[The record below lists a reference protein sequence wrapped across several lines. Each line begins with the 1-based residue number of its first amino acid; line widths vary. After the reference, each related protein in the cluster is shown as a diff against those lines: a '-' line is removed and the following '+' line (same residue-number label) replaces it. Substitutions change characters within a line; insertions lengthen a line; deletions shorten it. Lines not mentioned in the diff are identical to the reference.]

1 MSVQAEKQIA
11 KLENDLVLK
20 AHYSLT
26 AVEQKL
32 VLHLASR
39 LDPKNEEQF
48 VKQVVPIKTIEKV
61 LWGGNKTTKFGALY
75 EYLHEVC
82 TRLLDRK
89 ITFPKGTVIKGEK
102 IMGGGINWFQSILVT
117 ENDKKEAS
125 VEFMFSEKMKPF
137 LLELQRYVSIDIMEV
152 MGMKST
158 HSIRM
163 YKVFRAERERTKKYK
178 KVTLLTYDLDELK
191 AQLGVGGKY
200 KAIKDFKKYV
210 LEPIK
215 NEVNEHSSEISVNY
229 DCLKSGRRISGVR
242 FEIIDKKKG
251 EVISIPLKEDYKP
264 SEKEIQN
271 LTWSTRR
278 AYDEL
283 VKFGVKEGIAFKQ
296 LIPTIKGSEFLGFED
311 YFVNAA
317 LAHFK
322 KYAKTKNAGVLVK
335 WWHEKKIFDV
345 NSDVWSKI
353 LEKVVA
359 KKKKLE
365 NEDPQAFDNRQI
377 AKEMSYIE
385 FIAWHKS
392 QNKKSSTE
400 K

>member
-1 MSVQAEKQIA
+1 MSVQENRQIA

-39 LDPKNEEQF
+39 LDPKNDEQF
-48 VKQVVPIKTIEKV
+48 VKQVVPIKTIEQV
-61 LWGGNKTTKFGALY
+61 LWGGQKTTKFGAVY

-82 TRLLDRK
+82 QRLLDRK

-117 ENDKKEAS
+117 ENEKKEAS

-178 KVTLLTYDLDELK
+178 KVTQLTYDLGELK

-200 KAIKDFKKYV
+200 KAIKDFRKYV

-215 NEVNEHSSEISVNY
+215 KEINEHSSEISVDY
-229 DCLKSGRRISGVR
+229 TCLKSGRRISGIQ
-242 FEIIDKKKG
+242 FEVFDKKG
-251 EVISIPLKEDYKP
+251 ELTSIPLKEDYKP
-264 SEKEIQN
+264 SEEEIQT
-271 LTWSTRR
+271 LTWSKRR

-283 VKFGVKEGIAFKQ
+283 VKFGVKGGIAFKQ

-317 LAHFK
+317 LKHFK
-322 KYAKTKNAGVLVK
+322 SWAKTKNAGVLVK
-335 WWHEKKIFDV
+335 WWHEKKVFDV

-365 NEDPQAFDNRQI
+365 TDDPQAFDNRQI
-377 AKEMSYIE
+377 AKEMSYAE
-385 FIAWHKS
+385 FIAWHKAQGDS
-392 QNKKSSTE
+392 
-400 K
+400 